1 MTDDDKLICWQVV
14 IVYHVFAIAVLLA
27 TLL

>member
-14 IVYHVFAIAVLLA
+14 AVYHVFAIAVLL
-27 TLL
+27 TLLL